1 MNENQTPLNTAG
13 GNEITLWSILRLLIS
28 KLFLLLL
35 AGVAVG
41 LAVFLVL
48 NFLVTPKYE
57 SRVSFYVY
65 NSADSASHVGTI
77 NNNDLQAA
85 ESLAAQV
92 DIFGISTTSFNTI
105 INLKFRKINIF

>member
-13 GNEITLWSILRLLIS
+13 GNEITLWSILRLLVS

-48 NFLVTPKYE
+48 NFLVPRNMK
-57 SRVSFYVY
+57 RG
-65 NSADSASHVGTI
+65 SA
-77 NNNDLQAA
+77 
-85 ESLAAQV
+85 
-92 DIFGISTTSFNTI
+92 FMSTTVRTALPTSE
-105 INLKFRKINIF
+105 L